1 MFAHALK
8 IAAVATAVTLA
19 TAGASMA
26 AQYAWADQNAKV
38 RAYHSTSSPTID
50 WVHEG
55 QKVRVLG
62 SWGSWYKIKV
72 PGDTGWVKANV
83 LDFNPGWNG
92 GWNGGWSGGG
102 HPGNPHVGGSF
113 CVGGQHGSFCL
124 GTGY

>member
-38 RAYHSTSSPTID
+38 RAYHSLGSPTVG
-50 WVHEG
+50 WVHDG
-55 QKVRVLG
+55 QKVKVLG
-62 SWGSWYKIKV
+62 SWGSWYKIKI

-83 LDFNPGWNG
+83 LDFDPGWDD
-92 GWNGGWSGGG
+92 GW
-102 HPGNPHVGGSF
+102 HPAHPHVGGSF
-113 CVGGQHGSFCL
+113 CVNGSNASFCL
-124 GTGY
+124 GSGYGY